1 MLVKDLKECLE
12 HFADDVVVQFE
23 DVCGNWTFD
32 IYQVEFDES
41 HVMLVGDEIKYE
53 DEDYEIVE

>member
-41 HVMLVGDEIKYE
+41 HVMLVGDEIRYLE
-53 DEDYEIVE
+53 EE

>member
-12 HFADDVVVQFE
+12 HFADDVIVQFE
-23 DVCGNWTFD
+23 DVCGNCTFD

-41 HVMLVGDEIKYE
+41 HVMLVGDEIRYE